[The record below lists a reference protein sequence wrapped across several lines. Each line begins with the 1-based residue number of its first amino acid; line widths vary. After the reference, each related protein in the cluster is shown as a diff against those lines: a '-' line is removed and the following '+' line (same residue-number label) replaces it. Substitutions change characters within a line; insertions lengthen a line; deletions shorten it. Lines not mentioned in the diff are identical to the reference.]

1 MFKIPG
7 SVSIRVVPPFP
18 MIIIIIIL
26 IIIHMVLVFFLPK
39 HTYGLLYCLFKPLFL
54 NGNVTNYDDL
64 VWKSC
69 SV

>member
-26 IIIHMVLVFFLPK
+26 IIIHMVLFFFYQSTLMVYCIAFLNPFFLE
-39 HTYGLLYCLFKPLFL
+39 
-54 NGNVTNYDDL
+54 
-64 VWKSC
+64 W
-69 SV
+69 